1 MTAVPDS
8 PTPAEVRAERKR
20 QRILEAAGL
29 CFARDGYAKAT
40 VEEIARQAGVS
51 KGLVYVHF
59 ESKDELLDAVLE
71 ETLREWREVTWE
83 DVEREASGAL
93 ETIAVMHRSSVRFAR
108 SHPVL
113 RTILARD
120 ARLLLHP
127 GDQRT
132 RASMAEWR
140 QGLIDILRAGIESG
154 EIRPELDV
162 ERTAD
167 VIRLLHLSFLDR
179 LFTPGL
185 IVTGDEELIST
196 SIDVLLNGLAR
207 HRPRRSRRQDR

>member
-1 MTAVPDS
+1 MTAPDHAA
-8 PTPAEVRAERKR
+8 TAAESRAERKR
-20 QRILEAAGL
+20 QRILEAAGR
-29 CFARDGYAKAT
+29 CFARDGFAKAT

-59 ESKDELLDAVLE
+59 ASKDELLEAVLE
-71 ETLREWREVTWE
+71 ETLREWREVTWK
-83 DVEREASGAL
+83 DVEAQADGAL

-127 GDQRT
+127 GDRRT
-132 RASMAEWR
+132 RESMAEWR
-140 QGLIDILRAGIESG
+140 RGLIEILEAGVESG
-154 EIRPELDV
+154 EIRPDVDV

-179 LFTPGL
+179 LYTPGP
-185 IVTGDEELIST
+185 IDTGDESLVST
-196 SIDVLLNGLAR
+196 SIDILLNGLAR
-207 HRPRRSRRQDR
+207 DRRRSRRSAP

>member
-1 MTAVPDS
+1 MTAPDHAAS
-8 PTPAEVRAERKR
+8 AAEGRAERKR
-20 QRILEAAGL
+20 QRILEAAGR
-29 CFARDGYAKAT
+29 CFARDGFAKAT

-59 ESKDELLDAVLE
+59 ASKDELLEAVLE
-71 ETLREWREVTWE
+71 ETLREWREVTWK
-83 DVEREASGAL
+83 DVEAQADGAL

-127 GDQRT
+127 GDRRT
-132 RASMAEWR
+132 RESMAEWR
-140 QGLIDILRAGIESG
+140 RGLIEILEAGVESG
-154 EIRPELDV
+154 EIRPDVDV

-179 LFTPGL
+179 LYTPGP
-185 IVTGDEELIST
+185 IDTGDESLIST
-196 SIDVLLNGLAR
+196 SIDILLNGLAR
-207 HRPRRSRRQDR
+207 DRRRSRRSAP

>member
-1 MTAVPDS
+1 MTATPDS
-8 PTPAEVRAERKR
+8 PTAAEVRAERKR
-20 QRILEAAGL
+20 QRILEAAGR
-29 CFARDGYAKAT
+29 CFARDGFAKAT

-59 ESKDELLDAVLE
+59 ESKDELLEAVLE
-71 ETLREWREVTWE
+71 ETLREWREVTSK
-83 DVEREASGAL
+83 DVEREAVGAL
-93 ETIAVMHRSSVRFAR
+93 ETIAVIHRSSIRFAR
-108 SHPVL
+108 SRPVL

-127 GDQRT
+127 GDART

-140 QGLIDILRAGIESG
+140 EGLIEILRSGIDAG
-154 EIRPELDV
+154 EIRPDLDV

-179 LFTPGL
+179 LFTPGV
-185 IVTGDEELIST
+185 IDTGDETLVST

-207 HRPRRSRRQDR
+207 RRRRSRRSRS